1 MNQLELLNVW
11 ITVLDNDYL
20 TPCLVCLFIM
30 HLFQAMNYSM
40 LDTVVEKLLYM
51 SCMCVMILHISG
63 INYSLLR
70 RDDRSCLM
78 LNFTR
83 ICRSS
88 FLFLC
93 FRPLSV
99 GGLVFSGAN
108 VQAASVVLN
117 EFVSTKADIKRQLAP
132 LKNLNLEK
140 GRRTIGFMFACIGR
154 GLNHYCEENVESQ
167 VFREFFPETPLFGLF
182 GNGEIGRENLTLM
195 EDTKSYKLPEVNHGY
210 TTVVVLISIK

>member
-1 MNQLELLNVW
+1 MENVRILQFSSTTNHSKELKKKYPQELMTEICGGCAADEVKCILLFGGMSHQNCQWTAETLQKAFYQELGKVPV
-11 ITVLDNDYL
+11 IAGA
-20 TPCLVCLFIM
+20 LVRKVK
-30 HLFQAMNYSM
+30 
-40 LDTVVEKLLYM
+40 TTE
-51 SCMCVMILHISG
+51 
-63 INYSLLR
+63 
-70 RDDRSCLM
+70 
-78 LNFTR
+78 
-83 ICRSS
+83 
-88 FLFLC
+88 
-93 FRPLSV
+93 PLSV

-108 VQAASVVLN
+108 VQAASVLLN

-195 EDTKSYKLPEVNHGY
+195 EDTKSYKLPEVVHGY